1 MNAEWQIRTLHP
13 APAMT
18 EQVATFSGTYEDA
31 CNAARE
37 SYRKTGRRSA
47 VVSGMTYWFRV
58 GASGEVDRN
67 AR

>member
-1 MNAEWQIRTLHP
+1 MTTEWQIRTLHP

-18 EQVATFSGTYEDA
+18 EQVTKFRGTYADA

-37 SYRKTGRRSA
+37 SYRNTGRRSA

-58 GASGEVDRN
+58 SAAGEVDRN